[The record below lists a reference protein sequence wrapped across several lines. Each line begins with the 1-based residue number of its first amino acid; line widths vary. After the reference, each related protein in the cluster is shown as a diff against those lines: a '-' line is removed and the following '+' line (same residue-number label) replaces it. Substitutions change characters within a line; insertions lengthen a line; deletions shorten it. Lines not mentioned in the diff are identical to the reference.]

1 MYIYIINVVRFTTLS
16 IRNFSP
22 MTFSQEYF
30 HGALAN
36 SGYYLNVTKHSWEKF
51 CGTLKIM
58 PVLAKQIFPHL
69 QCTDN
74 LNVHGAIHHVY

>member
-1 MYIYIINVVRFTTLS
+1 
-16 IRNFSP
+16 

-36 SGYYLNVTKHSWEKF
+36 NGYYLNVTKHEWEKF

-74 LNVHGAIHHVY
+74 LYVHG